1 MDVHDERDDQ
11 ADEERVAD
19 HRARATQ
26 MLTEISRQAKEAL
39 TDQGIDTPL
48 FFIVPSGNAVVTF
61 GCSGD
66 PSDDEWNRVAEIVA
80 PIVSGL
86 IGLAGTRCRGV
97 ACATTEIADQ
107 PSQPTRQ
114 PCRQEQRADEIS

>member
-1 MDVHDERDDQ
+1 MTATMDAIDEHDDPQDD
-11 ADEERVAD
+11 DDVAI
-19 HRARATQ
+19 HRARARGL
-26 MLTEISRQAKEAL
+26 LTEISRQAKEAL

-66 PSDDEWNRVAEIVA
+66 PSDDEWNRVAEIVV

-86 IGLAGTRCRGV
+86 IGLAGTRCQEV
-97 ACATTEIADQ
+97 LCATTDAVSLKVIDT
-107 PSQPTRQ
+107 PSMITR
-114 PCRQEQRADEIS
+114 